1 MSQVKFAGNASG
13 TGSVTIQSPN
23 TNSAYTQTLQ
33 AVTGVIPVSSSGV
46 AVVTSAQMYENT
58 QTISTSYTITSG
70 SSAMSAGPITLSS
83 GVTVTLP
90 AGSRWVIV

>member
-1 MSQVKFAGNASG
+1 MSQVKFSGNASG

-23 TNSAYTQTLQ
+23 TNSAYTQTLT
-33 AVTGVIPVSSSGV
+33 AATGTIPVASGGI
-46 AVVTSAQMYENT
+46 AVVSGAPIYENT
-58 QTISTSYTITSG
+58 QTVGTSYTITSG

-90 AGSRWVIV
+90 SGSRWVII